1 MHDFDSEDWEQH
13 LTVSTQWVDKFFHQI
28 PGVGEFKANVRTLSL
43 KFSGTKQE
51 CLSLTDHLSNS
62 IESYVFDQ
70 QQLALFKQEGVPAY
84 KRASS
89 FFGNTNPVF
98 DGKYGELML
107 YMLVE
112 AVLKTPMVS
121 HKLQLLT
128 NVNDQV
134 KGGDGIFFGK
144 YANHISI
151 LVGESKI
158 HKQLQGALADS
169 MMSVDRFNKDYAAS
183 SMEHELFIARSNIS
197 SNFSLE
203 QAKKIYEAFKPGTEE
218 YQACNRVHPV
228 LLVYDCSKIDDIEI
242 QASGKDHAE
251 ELVRAWIGEHAKEVL
266 ESVKLG
272 FSTYPDLRKVYLD
285 FFLVPMS
292 NVGIFKKTLF
302 KSIHGIEFKEPTK
315 VKKAKEPSKSAA
327 TSRKPKKQTST
338 EAENEQ

>member
-1 MHDFDSEDWEQH
+1 
-13 LTVSTQWVDKFFHQI
+13 LPPPKI
-28 PGVGEFKANVRTLSL
+28 

-51 CLSLTDHLSNS
+51 CLPLADHLSNS

-70 QQLALFKQEGVPAY
+70 QQLAVFKEEGVPAY

-89 FFGNTNPVF
+89 FFGNTNPVV

-112 AVLKTPMVS
+112 AILKTPMVS

-151 LVGESKI
+151 LIGESKI
-158 HKQLQGALADS
+158 HQRLQGALADS

-183 SMEHELFIARSNIS
+183 SMEHELFIARSNVS
-197 SNFSLE
+197 KNFSLE

-228 LLVYDCSKIDDIEI
+228 LLVYDCSKIDEIEI
-242 QASGKDHAE
+242 QASGKAHAE
-251 ELVRAWIGEHAKEVL
+251 ELVKEWIAEHAKEVL
-266 ESVKLG
+266 ENIKSG
-272 FSTYPDLRKVYLD
+272 FSAYPDLRKVYLD

-292 NVGIFKKTLF
+292 NVGTFKKTLF
-302 KSIHGIEFKEPTK
+302 KSIHGIEFKEP
-315 VKKAKEPSKSAA
+315 VKEKKPKTPSKSAA
-327 TSRKPKKQTST
+327 APRRPRKQTSK
-338 EAENEQ
+338 EAEDE

>member
-1 MHDFDSEDWEQH
+1 MRDFDDEDWEKH
-13 LTVSTQWVDKFFHQI
+13 LTVNTKWVDKFFHQV
-28 PGVGEFKANVRTLSL
+28 PGVGDFKVNARALSI

-51 CLSLTDHLSNS
+51 CLPLADHLSNS

-70 QQLALFKQEGVPAY
+70 QQLAVFKEEGVPAY

-89 FFGNTNPVF
+89 FFGNTNPVV

-112 AVLKTPMVS
+112 AILKTPMVS

-144 YANHISI
+144 YASHISI
-151 LVGESKI
+151 LIGESKI
-158 HKQLQGALADS
+158 HQRLQGALADS

-183 SMEHELFIARSNIS
+183 SMEHELFIARSNVS
-197 SNFSLE
+197 KNFSLE

-228 LLVYDCSKIDDIEI
+228 LLVYDCSKIDEIEI
-242 QASGKDHAE
+242 QASGKAHAE
-251 ELVRAWIGEHAKEVL
+251 ELVKEWIAEHAKEVL
-266 ESVKLG
+266 ENIKSG
-272 FSTYPDLRKVYLD
+272 ISSYPDLRKVYLD

-292 NVGIFKKTLF
+292 NVGTFKKTLF
-302 KSIHGIEFKEPTK
+302 KSIHGIEFKEP
-315 VKKAKEPSKSAA
+315 VKEKKPKTPSKSAA
-327 TSRKPKKQTST
+327 APRRPRKQTSK
-338 EAENEQ
+338 EAEDE

>member
-1 MHDFDSEDWEQH
+1 MHDFDTEDWEKH
-13 LTVSTQWVDKFFHQI
+13 LTVNTQWVDRFFHQL
-28 PGVGEFKANVRTLSL
+28 PEVGEFKVNVRALSL

-51 CLSLTDHLSNS
+51 CSPLADHLSNS

-70 QQLALFKQEGVPAY
+70 QQLAAFREEGIPAY

-89 FFGNTNPVF
+89 FFGNTNPVV

-112 AVLKTPMVS
+112 AILKTPMVS

-151 LVGESKI
+151 LIGESKI
-158 HKQLQGALADS
+158 HQKLKSALADS
-169 MMSVDRFNKDYAAS
+169 MESVDRFNKDYAAS

-197 SNFSLE
+197 RNFTLE
-203 QAKKIYEAFKPGTEE
+203 QAKKIYEAFKPGTKE

-228 LLVYDCSKIDDIEI
+228 LLVYDCSEIDEIEI

-251 ELVRAWIGEHAKEVL
+251 ELVKAWISEHAKKVL
-266 ESVKLG
+266 EDIKLG
-272 FSTYPDLRKVYLD
+272 FPPYPDLRKVYLD

-292 NVGIFKKTLF
+292 NVGTFKRTLF
-302 KSIHGIEFKEPTK
+302 KYIHGIEYKEPP
-315 VKKAKEPSKSAA
+315 KKNKKESKNAA
-327 TSRKPKKQTST
+327 TRNQTSK
-338 EAENEQ
+338 ELEDEQ

>member
-1 MHDFDSEDWEQH
+1 MHDFDDEDWEKH
-13 LTVSTQWVDKFFHQI
+13 LTVNTQWVDNFFHQV
-28 PGVGEFKANVRTLSL
+28 PGVGEFKVNARALSL

-51 CLSLTDHLSNS
+51 CLPLADHLSNS

-70 QQLALFKQEGVPAY
+70 QQLAVFKEEGVPAY

-112 AVLKTPMVS
+112 AILKTPMVS

-151 LVGESKI
+151 LIGESKI
-158 HKQLQGALADS
+158 HQRLQGALADS

-197 SNFSLE
+197 KNFSLE

-218 YQACNRVHPV
+218 YQVCNRVHPI
-228 LLVYDCSKIDDIEI
+228 LLVYECSKIDEIEI
-242 QASGKDHAE
+242 QASGKVHAE
-251 ELVRAWIGEHAKEVL
+251 ELVKAWIAEHAKEVL
-266 ESVKLG
+266 ESIKSG
-272 FSTYPDLRKVYLD
+272 FSSYPDLRKVYLD

-292 NVGIFKKTLF
+292 NVGTFKKTLF
-302 KSIHGIEFKEPTK
+302 KSIHGIEFKEPVK
-315 VKKAKEPSKSAA
+315 EKKAKTPSKSAA
-327 TSRKPKKQTST
+327 APRRPRKQTSK
-338 EAENEQ
+338 EAEDE

>member
-1 MHDFDSEDWEQH
+1 MHDFDDEDWEKH
-13 LTVSTQWVDKFFHQI
+13 LTVNTQWVDKFFHQV
-28 PGVGEFKANVRTLSL
+28 PGVGEFKVNARALSL

-51 CLSLTDHLSNS
+51 CLPLADHLSNS

-70 QQLALFKQEGVPAY
+70 QQLAVFKEEGVPAY

-89 FFGNTNPVF
+89 FFGNTNPVV

-112 AVLKTPMVS
+112 AILKTPMVS

-128 NVNDQV
+128 NVNDQI

-151 LVGESKI
+151 LIGESKI
-158 HKQLQGALADS
+158 HQRLQGALADS

-197 SNFSLE
+197 KNFSLE

-218 YQACNRVHPV
+218 YQACNRVHPI
-228 LLVYDCSKIDDIEI
+228 LLVYDCSKIDEIEI
-242 QASGKDHAE
+242 QASGKAHAE
-251 ELVRAWIGEHAKEVL
+251 ELVKAWIAEHAKEVL
-266 ESVKLG
+266 ENIKSG
-272 FSTYPDLRKVYLD
+272 FSPYPDLRKVYLD

-292 NVGIFKKTLF
+292 NVGTFKKTLF
-302 KSIHGIEFKEPTK
+302 KSIHGIEFKES
-315 VKKAKEPSKSAA
+315 VNEKKAKTPSKSAA
-327 TSRKPKKQTST
+327 TARRPRK
-338 EAENEQ
+338 

>member
-1 MHDFDSEDWEQH
+1 MRDFDDEDWEKH
-13 LTVSTQWVDKFFHQI
+13 LTVNTKWVDKFFHQV
-28 PGVGEFKANVRTLSL
+28 PGVGDFKVNARALSI

-51 CLSLTDHLSNS
+51 CLPLADHLSNS

-70 QQLALFKQEGVPAY
+70 QQLAVFREEGVPAY

-89 FFGNTNPVF
+89 FFGNTNPVV
-98 DGKYGELML
+98 DGKYGELIL

-112 AVLKTPMVS
+112 AILKTPMVS

-151 LVGESKI
+151 LIGESKI
-158 HKQLQGALADS
+158 HQRLQGALADS

-183 SMEHELFIARSNIS
+183 SMEHELFIARSNVS
-197 SNFSLE
+197 KNFSLE

-228 LLVYDCSKIDDIEI
+228 LLVYDCSKIDEIEI
-242 QASGKDHAE
+242 QASGKAHAE
-251 ELVRAWIGEHAKEVL
+251 ELVKEWIAEHAKEVL
-266 ESVKLG
+266 ENIKSG
-272 FSTYPDLRKVYLD
+272 FSSYPDLRKVYLD

-292 NVGIFKKTLF
+292 NVGTFKKTLF
-302 KSIHGIEFKEPTK
+302 KSIHGIEFKEP
-315 VKKAKEPSKSAA
+315 VKEKKPKTPSKSAA
-327 TSRKPKKQTST
+327 APRRPRKQTSK
-338 EAENEQ
+338 EAEDE

>member
-1 MHDFDSEDWEQH
+1 MHDFDDEDWEKH
-13 LTVSTQWVDKFFHQI
+13 LTVNTQWVDKFFHQV
-28 PGVGEFKANVRTLSL
+28 PGVGEFKVNVRALSL
-43 KFSGTKQE
+43 KFSGTEQN
-51 CLSLTDHLSNS
+51 CLALADHLSNS

-70 QQLALFKQEGVPAY
+70 QQLAAFKEEGVPAY

-89 FFGNTNPVF
+89 FFGNTNPVV

-112 AVLKTPMVS
+112 AILKTPMVS

-158 HKQLQGALADS
+158 HQKLQGALADS
-169 MMSVDRFNKDYAAS
+169 MMSVDRFNKDYTAS

-197 SNFSLE
+197 KNFTLE

-218 YQACNRVHPV
+218 YQSCNRVHPV
-228 LLVYDCSKIDDIEI
+228 LLVYDCAKIDEIEI
-242 QASGKDHAE
+242 QASGKTHAE
-251 ELVRAWIGEHAKEVL
+251 ELVKAWIAEHAKEVL
-266 ESVKLG
+266 ASIKSGL
-272 FSTYPDLRKVYLD
+272 SPYPDLRKVYLD
-285 FFLVPMS
+285 FFLVPMN
-292 NVGIFKKTLF
+292 NVSKFKKTLF
-302 KSIHGIEFKEPTK
+302 KSIHGIEFKET
-315 VKKAKEPSKSAA
+315 VKEKKSQTPSKSA
-327 TSRKPKKQTST
+327 TVPRRPRKQASQG
-338 EAENEQ
+338 ERG

>member
-1 MHDFDSEDWEQH
+1 MHDFDDEDWEKH
-13 LTVSTQWVDKFFHQI
+13 LTVNTQWVDKFFHQV
-28 PGVGEFKANVRTLSL
+28 PGVGEFKVNARALSL
-43 KFSGTKQE
+43 KFSGTKQD
-51 CLSLTDHLSNS
+51 CLSLADHLSNS

-70 QQLALFKQEGVPAY
+70 QQLAVFKEEGVPAY

-89 FFGNTNPVF
+89 FFGNTNPVV

-112 AVLKTPMVS
+112 AILKTPMVS

-151 LVGESKI
+151 LIGESKI
-158 HKQLQGALADS
+158 HQRLQGALADS

-183 SMEHELFIARSNIS
+183 SIVHELFIARSNIS
-197 SNFSLE
+197 KNFSLE
-203 QAKKIYEAFKPGTEE
+203 QAKKIYEAFKPGTAE

-228 LLVYDCSKIDDIEI
+228 LLVYDCSKIDEIEI
-242 QASGKDHAE
+242 QASGKAHAE
-251 ELVRAWIGEHAKEVL
+251 ELVKAWIAEHAKEVL
-266 ESVKLG
+266 ENIKSG
-272 FSTYPDLRKVYLD
+272 FSPYPDLRKVYLD

-292 NVGIFKKTLF
+292 NVGTFKKTLF
-302 KSIHGIEFKEPTK
+302 KSIHGIEFKES
-315 VKKAKEPSKSAA
+315 VKENKSKTPSKSAA
-327 TSRKPKKQTST
+327 TPRRPRKQTSK
-338 EAENEQ
+338 EIEDE